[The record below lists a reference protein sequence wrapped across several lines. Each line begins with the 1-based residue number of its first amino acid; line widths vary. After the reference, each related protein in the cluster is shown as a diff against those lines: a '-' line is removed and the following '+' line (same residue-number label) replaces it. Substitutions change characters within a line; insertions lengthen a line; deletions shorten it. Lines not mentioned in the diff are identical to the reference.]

1 MDFSSSSSSLPGGGL
16 DANKKEQLMEQLKA
30 QLAAA
35 NAQELL
41 QVRVCLRMSIWIL
54 FISTVRKMLR
64 SVSQV
69 RKYRSVSEI
78 KFKVISDDCTEYTV
92 RRK

>member
-16 DANKKEQLMEQLKA
+16 DATKKEQLMEQLKA

-41 QVRVCLRMSIWIL
+41 QVRVDIYCQWLRVCLRM
-54 FISTVRKMLR
+54 T
-64 SVSQV
+64 
-69 RKYRSVSEI
+69 
-78 KFKVISDDCTEYTV
+78 T
-92 RRK
+92 

>member
-1 MDFSSSSSSLPGGGL
+1 MKVEFCNIFAFFLLNVGLKQTFFENKMDFSSSSSSLPGGGL

-41 QVRVCLRMSIWIL
+41 QVRVCLRMSI
-54 FISTVRKMLR
+54 
-64 SVSQV
+64 
-69 RKYRSVSEI
+69 
-78 KFKVISDDCTEYTV
+78 
-92 RRK
+92 